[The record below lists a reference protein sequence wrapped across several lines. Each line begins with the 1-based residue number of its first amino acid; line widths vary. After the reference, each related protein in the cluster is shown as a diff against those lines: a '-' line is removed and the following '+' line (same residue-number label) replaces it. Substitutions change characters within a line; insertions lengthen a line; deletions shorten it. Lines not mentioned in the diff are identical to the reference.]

1 VELMRVGAKGSE
13 KPVLKDG
20 DAYYSLEGVVE
31 DITPDFWLNGGPEAV
46 AAAHAEGRL
55 EPTSIEGLRIGAPVV
70 PGSVLC
76 IGQNYAKHAAESGA
90 EPPKHPIVFFKTPNT
105 VTGPYDAVG
114 LPPGSEKSDW
124 EVELCIVIGTQ
135 AAYLNSA
142 EEGLAAVG
150 GYLLAND
157 LSERAYQ
164 MEVSGGQWSKGKCV
178 KDFMPLGPVLVT
190 ADSFDPSA
198 CGIRSW
204 VNGEPRQD
212 STTADMIFSVGEIVR
227 DLSQYM
233 QLEPGD
239 IISTGTPEGV
249 AFGGKYPYLVEGD
262 VTEVE
267 IDGLGRQRQEYYRI
281 GA

>member
-1 VELMRVGAKGSE
+1 MELMRVGAKGSE

-20 DAYYSLEGVVE
+20 DDYYSLAGVIEEIDPAFWAEGGAE
-31 DITPDFWLNGGPEAV
+31 KI
-46 AAAHAEGRL
+46 AAARDAGTL
-55 EPTSIEGLRIGAPVV
+55 ERVEIEGARIGAPVV

-124 EVELCIVIGTQ
+124 EVELCIVIGRQ
-135 AAYLNSA
+135 AAYLSSA

-190 ADSFDPSA
+190 ADSFDPSS

-204 VNGEPRQD
+204 VNGEPRQN
-212 STTADMIFSVGEIVR
+212 SNTADMIFSVGEIVR